1 MLESWSGEP
10 APSRALPSPELFVFI
25 VFAALN
31 DVFGMFPVLGSTGEV
46 FDVDDPERVTED
58 AV

>member
-25 VFAALN
+25 VFATLKDAFEM
-31 DVFGMFPVLGSTGEV
+31 VPVLGSTGEV
-46 FDVDDPERVTED
+46 FDVDDPEHVTGGCD
-58 AV
+58 